1 VKLLA
6 GFDVVFLVVCPL
18 AFEFVLEE

>member
-6 GFDVVFLVVCPL
+6 GFRCMI
-18 AFEFVLEE
+18 E